1 MVSLNKKK
9 EVLND
14 WCEAFPCL
22 SKYSPSTLFMT
33 LDIALIG
40 LSFERLPRCEKYR
53 PLLIIYPLW
62 RENNIKNLDE
72 PILMQEIY
80 NRNKML
86 LDIPYETHQCM
97 FTDAVKCTQKQ
108 VGEVLKENVSVKSI
122 IELLKLQFENLLVKS
137 SPIIQAKLLEYE
149 FSIALFFN
157 NPKLIQEV
165 KHKIE
170 TVSKSWQP
178 HLFEWKYGK
187 IEDWT
192 TSLFNNIQN
201 RDVFIAKIGEN
212 ILDKKISKLK
222 IGHMYI

>member
-40 LSFERLPRCEKYR
+40 LSLERLPRCEEYR
-53 PLLIIYPLW
+53 PLLICYPLW
-62 RENNIKNLDE
+62 RENNKKNLDE
-72 PILMQEIY
+72 PIFMREISDR
-80 NRNKML
+80 RNFQ
-86 LDIPYETHQCM
+86 LDILYETHQCM
-97 FTDAVKCTQKQ
+97 FTEAVKCTQKQ
-108 VGEVLKENVSVKSI
+108 VGKVLKESISVKSI
-122 IELLKLQFENLLVKS
+122 IELLKLQFADLLVKS
-137 SPIIQAKLLEYE
+137 SPVIQARLLEYE

-157 NPKLIQEV
+157 DPKLIQEV

-170 TVSKSWQP
+170 TVSKSWEP

-201 RDVFIAKIGEN
+201 RDIFIAKINEN
-212 ILDKKISKLK
+212 LLDKKISKLK